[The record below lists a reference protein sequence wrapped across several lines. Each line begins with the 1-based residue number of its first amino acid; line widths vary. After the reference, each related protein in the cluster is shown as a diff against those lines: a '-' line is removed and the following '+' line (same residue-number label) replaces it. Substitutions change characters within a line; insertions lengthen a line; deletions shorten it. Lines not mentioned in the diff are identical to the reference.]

1 MFIIDDLLLAPL
13 NMVIG
18 IAKAIDEQV
27 QQETTDVKR
36 LKEKLMEL
44 QFKFEFD
51 EISEEEYNA
60 REKEIL
66 EQFQRAQ
73 GTSSE

>member
-1 MFIIDDLLLAPL
+1 MFILDDILLAPL

-27 QQETTDVKR
+27 QKETTDVKR
-36 LKEKLMEL
+36 IKEKLMEL

-60 REKEIL
+60 REKELL
-66 EQFQRAQ
+66 EQLQRAQ
-73 GTSSE
+73 GTESE

>member
-1 MFIIDDLLLAPL
+1 MFILDDILLAPL

-27 QQETTDVKR
+27 QKETTDVKR
-36 LKEKLMEL
+36 IKEKLMEL

-60 REKEIL
+60 REKELL
-66 EQFQRAQ
+66 EQLQQAQ
-73 GTSSE
+73 GTESE

>member
-1 MFIIDDLLLAPL
+1 MFILDDILLAPL

-60 REKEIL
+60 REKEL
-66 EQFQRAQ
+66 LDQLQRAQ
-73 GTSSE
+73 STQSE

>member
-1 MFIIDDLLLAPL
+1 MFILDDILLAPL
-13 NMVIG
+13 NVVIG

-60 REKEIL
+60 REKEL
-66 EQFQRAQ
+66 LDQLQRAQ
-73 GTSSE
+73 STQSE

>member
-1 MFIIDDLLLAPL
+1 MFILDDILFAPL

-60 REKEIL
+60 REKEL
-66 EQFQRAQ
+66 LDQLQRAQ
-73 GTSSE
+73 STQSE

>member
-1 MFIIDDLLLAPL
+1 MFILDDILLAPL

-27 QQETTDVKR
+27 QKETTDVKR

-66 EQFQRAQ
+66 DQLQRAQ
-73 GTSSE
+73 GTVSE

>member
-1 MFIIDDLLLAPL
+1 MFILDDILLAPL

-27 QQETTDVKR
+27 QKETTDVKR
-36 LKEKLMEL
+36 LKEQLMEL

-66 EQFQRAQ
+66 DQLQRAQ
-73 GTSSE
+73 GTPSE